1 MRKVFFTDVK
11 MVSDLSAVF
20 SIVKLVL
27 NLDSFYRRYFL
38 QGSDGNFQMHQKK
51 NAEILVLEL
60 NVEFLIFVN
69 SLLWKTFMCRVTRF
83 VNGIYV
89 PKMVFFG
96 FLQISQMVIFLT
108 DFVVKL

>member
-1 MRKVFFTDVK
+1 MKSAIFFHKRKAYLGESEIHLLGKKPRFQNTSYPQFHVLKMRKVFFTDVK

-27 NLDSFYRRYFL
+27 NLDSFDRRYFL

-60 NVEFLIFVN
+60 NVEFLIFLN
-69 SLLWKTFMCRVTRF
+69 SLL
-83 VNGIYV
+83 
-89 PKMVFFG
+89 
-96 FLQISQMVIFLT
+96 
-108 DFVVKL
+108 